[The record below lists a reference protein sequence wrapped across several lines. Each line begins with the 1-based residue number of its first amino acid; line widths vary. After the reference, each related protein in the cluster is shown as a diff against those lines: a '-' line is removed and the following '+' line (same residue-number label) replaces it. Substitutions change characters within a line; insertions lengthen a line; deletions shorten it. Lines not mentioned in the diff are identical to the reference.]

1 MKKIFIWLAVSCIF
15 LSAGCAKKEK
25 PAISIGPI
33 TLTAEEFETA
43 YQKARGPNTGVPGRK
58 EFLDIL
64 IARKLVLQEAEILGL
79 DKDPQFLESL
89 QLFWEQSLLKLVLAR
104 KLNELSL
111 ICKVSDKEVSDYYQ
125 RHKDSDFQGKELAEV
140 QGQIK
145 TLLYR
150 VKQQLELQ
158 RWTTSLR
165 KNARINIDYDL
176 LGIPKNK

>member
-1 MKKIFIWLAVSCIF
+1 MKKTFIWLAISIVF
-15 LSAGCAKKEK
+15 LSAGCAKQEK
-25 PAISIGPI
+25 PAITIGPI
-33 TLTAEEFETA
+33 TLTAEEFESA
-43 YQKARGPNTGVPGRK
+43 YQKAKGPTSGLSGRK
-58 EFLDIL
+58 EFLDVL
-64 IARKLVLQEAEILGL
+64 ISRKLVLEEAEVLGL

-111 ICKVSDKEVSDYYQ
+111 ICKVSDKEIEDYYQ
-125 RHKDSDFQGKELAEV
+125 RHKDTDFQGKELKDV
-140 QGQIK
+140 QDQIK

-150 VKQQLELQ
+150 LKQQLELQ

-165 KNARINIDYDL
+165 KRTRIVIDYDL

>member
-1 MKKIFIWLAVSCIF
+1 MKKIFIWLVVSGIF
-15 LSAGCAKKEK
+15 LSAGCAKQEK
-25 PAISIGPI
+25 PAITIGPI
-33 TLTAEEFETA
+33 TLTAEEFDSA
-43 YQKARGPNTGVPGRK
+43 YQRAKGSGGGSAGRK
-58 EFLDIL
+58 EFLDVL
-64 IARKLVLQEAEILGL
+64 TTRKLVLLEAEILGL

-111 ICKVSDKEVSDYYQ
+111 ICKVSDKEISDYYQ

-150 VKQQLELQ
+150 IKQQLELQ

-165 KNARINIDYDL
+165 KGTRINIDYGL
-176 LGIPKNK
+176 LGIPNGK